1 MRNRKREGEGERA
14 DNENH
19 GQRRVAQLGYPDFR
33 FQLRDCDYGIS
44 LIESR
49 SIRLK

>member
-1 MRNRKREGEGERA
+1 VRKRKREGEGEERA

-33 FQLRDCDYGIS
+33 FKYHLA
-44 LIESR
+44 
-49 SIRLK
+49 